1 MSVLLLARREF
12 QRNWLRFI
20 LAGSTIASGVA
31 ILIASDLLSRATTA
45 EIARIEQVKAVTSF
59 MTEQMN
65 VGLTVI
71 GVIISAAAGLLVFNV
86 YLMAVHERAHEI
98 SRLRAVG
105 MQRGQLLR
113 LLALETMGTGVVGV
127 LAGIPGGIALNAFL
141 IRLVV
146 QTSPMFNR
154 FAQPSL
160 SFARVVLAA
169 GLGLAAAALASW
181 LPIRRALARPPLA
194 SSYSIEAVP
203 TRREDLRRLL
213 RSALIMAVIGAF
225 TVLGKPSRWL
235 FPPSSDRINVAAI
248 GLWVLALF
256 LAAPA
261 LAGFA
266 SRVLRPTLNRVLGI
280 CGRLAAENLG
290 RARGRVSRT
299 MVTLAVGTAMI
310 VAVNGFLFYWFE
322 ELFFRDSVQSLLDRP
337 ALGVFPLDIE
347 AGLAGYEGLT
357 SFAVLDTQHSIIER
371 AAGEGATVVEMYFTI
386 IPELSFLGQQYFSF
400 ILDPED
406 VKNSGDLYFSF
417 NEGDWEHALPLM
429 QEGCGLLLTVSVAG
443 KNNVELYDP
452 LTISTPRGPLEC
464 RVAGIGPTYVGASI
478 VSTAAVNSL
487 RLGAPVSIVVFPEHP
502 DQLQALRSSLEAALS
517 SDGDLH
523 IIDLSIMVEMQR
535 EGMKSAQVLMNSM
548 LLLAILLASLS
559 VLNMML
565 ISLRERSREFS
576 LLRAIG
582 ATRRQ
587 IGLIVTVEGGLYGLL
602 GGALGLFTGAG
613 ILWIYIYIAGGN
625 MFGFPD
631 FPVAEAAWNTLE
643 ATIPSAILTLLAAP
657 LLTSLSCL
665 PAVRAIL
672 NQDNLEE
679 LRGIET

>member
-1 MSVLLLARREF
+1 
-12 QRNWLRFI
+12 
-20 LAGSTIASGVA
+20 
-31 ILIASDLLSRATTA
+31 
-45 EIARIEQVKAVTSF
+45 
-59 MTEQMN
+59 
-65 VGLTVI
+65 
-71 GVIISAAAGLLVFNV
+71 
-86 YLMAVHERAHEI
+86 
-98 SRLRAVG
+98 
-105 MQRGQLLR
+105 
-113 LLALETMGTGVVGV
+113 
-127 LAGIPGGIALNAFL
+127 
-141 IRLVV
+141 
-146 QTSPMFNR
+146 
-154 FAQPSL
+154 
-160 SFARVVLAA
+160 
-169 GLGLAAAALASW
+169 
-181 LPIRRALARPPLA
+181 
-194 SSYSIEAVP
+194 
-203 TRREDLRRLL
+203 
-213 RSALIMAVIGAF
+213 
-225 TVLGKPSRWL
+225 
-235 FPPSSDRINVAAI
+235 
-248 GLWVLALF
+248 
-256 LAAPA
+256 
-261 LAGFA
+261 
-266 SRVLRPTLNRVLGI
+266 
-280 CGRLAAENLG
+280 
-290 RARGRVSRT
+290 
-299 MVTLAVGTAMI
+299 
-310 VAVNGFLFYWFE
+310 
-322 ELFFRDSVQSLLDRP
+322 
-337 ALGVFPLDIE
+337 
-347 AGLAGYEGLT
+347 
-357 SFAVLDTQHSIIER
+357 
-371 AAGEGATVVEMYFTI
+371 
-386 IPELSFLGQQYFSF
+386 
-400 ILDPED
+400 
-406 VKNSGDLYFSF
+406 
-417 NEGDWEHALPLM
+417 M

-478 VSTAAVNSL
+478 VSTAAANSL

-613 ILWIYIYIAGGN
+613 ILWIYIHIAGGN